1 MDRTEPI
8 LHGTRA
14 VRTVQADEEGEMY
27 VNLLVELYSHSK
39 EQLLD
44 VVQYRLPNMQAV
56 EKMREIRNVG
66 LEDELGYW
74 FAPSQ
79 VSCRI
84 RPVA

>member
-1 MDRTEPI
+1 M
-8 LHGTRA
+8 
-14 VRTVQADEEGEMY
+14 VK
-27 VNLLVELYSHSK
+27 LLVELYSHSK
-39 EQLLD
+39 DQVLD
-44 VVQYRLPNMQAV
+44 VLQFSLPNMQAL

-66 LEDELGYW
+66 VEDELGYW